1 MDKAFGNYLR
11 AVKKADQDLHSIMIL
26 QHGKVVKEQWLGEG
40 DRHTPHVL
48 NSVSKTFTATAIGF
62 AVAEGKLKV
71 TDKVISFFPDQL
83 PAEVSP
89 CLKELE
95 IRHLLTMSSGHD
107 VDPTA
112 LVRQKGNE
120 KADWAKLF
128 LSAPLVHKPGTYFV
142 YNSLGTYMLSAI
154 IQKVTGEKVI
164 NYLYPRLFR
173 PLGIVGATWEESP
186 QASIAVVGV
195 CISRPRI

>member
-1 MDKAFGNYLR
+1 M
-11 AVKKADQDLHSIMIL
+11 
-26 QHGKVVKEQWLGEG
+26 
-40 DRHTPHVL
+40 

-89 CLKELE
+89 YLKELE

-112 LVRQKGNE
+112 LVRQEGNE

-173 PLGIVGATWEESP
+173 PLGIVGATWGRESP
-186 QASIAVVGV
+186 RHQLRRLGAVLKDRGLGENGPVRLAKGKME
-195 CISRPRI
+195 R

>member
-1 MDKAFGNYLR
+1 M
-11 AVKKADQDLHSIMIL
+11 
-26 QHGKVVKEQWLGEG
+26 
-40 DRHTPHVL
+40 
-48 NSVSKTFTATAIGF
+48 
-62 AVAEGKLKV
+62 
-71 TDKVISFFPDQL
+71 
-83 PAEVSP
+83 
-89 CLKELE
+89 KELE

-186 QASIAVVGV
+186 QGINCGGWGIVSQDRGSSENGSVFPAKGKME
-195 CISRPRI
+195 R

>member
-1 MDKAFGNYLR
+1 M
-11 AVKKADQDLHSIMIL
+11 HSIMIL

-89 CLKELE
+89 YLKELE

-173 PLGIVGATWEESP
+173 RWVSSALLGKRVP
-186 QASIAVVGV
+186 KASIAVVGV

>member
-1 MDKAFGNYLR
+1 M
-11 AVKKADQDLHSIMIL
+11 
-26 QHGKVVKEQWLGEG
+26 
-40 DRHTPHVL
+40 
-48 NSVSKTFTATAIGF
+48 
-62 AVAEGKLKV
+62 KV

-89 CLKELE
+89 YLKELE

-186 QASIAVVGV
+186 QGINCGGWGLDLKTDSSYLKAGKIYFHIKLISA
-195 CISRPRI
+195 CISPIFAVMAITASCSGNIIMYCPLAPSARTALWRQRHIW